1 MKQALATMLT
11 LQDAMNAR
19 VHPHWYEQDFAWYR
33 ALWIECAELMDH
45 YGYKWWK
52 AQQPDM
58 PQVHM
63 EVVDIWHFGMSALLV
78 GNRDIPALA
87 VALEAQIRAHAVADA
102 DLRTATEALARETL
116 ISRGFP
122 VGEFLDVMHAAK
134 LTFEELY
141 TTYVGKN
148 VLNTF
153 RQDNGYQDGSY
164 RKLWQ
169 GREDNEHL
177 HDLLGLLDSTSATFP
192 DDLYAA
198 LARRYSDAA

>member
-1 MKQALATMLT
+1 MQQALATMLT

-19 VHPHWYEQDFAWYR
+19 VHPNWHEQDFAWYR

-58 PQVHM
+58 PQVQM
-63 EVVDIWHFGMSALLV
+63 EVVDIWHFGLSALLV

-122 VGEFLDVMHAAK
+122 VGEFLDVMYAAK

-177 HDLLGLLDSTSATFP
+177 HDLLGILDSTSATFP